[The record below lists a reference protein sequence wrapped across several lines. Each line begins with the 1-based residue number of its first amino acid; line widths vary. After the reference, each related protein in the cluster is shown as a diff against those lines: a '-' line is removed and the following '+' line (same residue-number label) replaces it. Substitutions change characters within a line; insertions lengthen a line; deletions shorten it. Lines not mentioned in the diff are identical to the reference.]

1 MGTPPQLLSD
11 QIENWLEKNAFKGY
25 FHTSGVTATKMLVDE
40 LRVPFKDANG
50 NNYRISKFAAEFR
63 NFLKGLGIESTR
75 DIQGNKIF
83 ITIN

>member
-1 MGTPPQLLSD
+1 
-11 QIENWLEKNAFKGY
+11 
-25 FHTSGVTATKMLVDE
+25 MLVDE